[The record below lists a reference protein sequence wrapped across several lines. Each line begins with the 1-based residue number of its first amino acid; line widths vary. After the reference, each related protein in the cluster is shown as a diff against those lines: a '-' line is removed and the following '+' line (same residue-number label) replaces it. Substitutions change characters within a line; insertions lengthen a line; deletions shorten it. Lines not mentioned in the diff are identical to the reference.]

1 MMRVGEVTAALFWL
15 AIALGITWSGH
26 DLGLGSLRDPG
37 PGFMFFWVGL
47 VMTVLSAATVIA
59 AARTVPGG
67 TADDPWR
74 GTRWW
79 LVPYVIVLLV
89 LYAWAMPVLGFM
101 TTTALFLLILFT
113 TIDRTS
119 WVTPALAAIIF
130 TAVAYIVFHRAL
142 GTQLPAGIA
151 EQWLTTYLPAIF
163 GRS

>member
-1 MMRVGEVTAALFWL
+1 MRVGEVLAALFWL
-15 AIALGITWSGH
+15 GIAFGITWSGR

-47 VMTVLSAATVIA
+47 VMTVLSAATLVA
-59 AARTVPGG
+59 AARVVSAG
-67 TADDPWR
+67 TADNPWH

-79 LVPYVIVLLV
+79 LVPYAVLLLA
-89 LYAWAMPVLGFM
+89 LYAWAMPALGFM
-101 TTTALFLLILFT
+101 ATTALFLFILFM

-119 WVTPALAAIIF
+119 WLSPPIAAILF
-130 TAVAYIVFHRAL
+130 TAAAYIVFHRAL

-151 EQWLTTYLPAIF
+151 EEWLTTYLPVIF

>member
-1 MMRVGEVTAALFWL
+1 MMRMGELLAALFWL
-15 AIALGITWSGH
+15 GIALGITWAGR

-47 VMTVLSAATVIA
+47 IMTVLSAATLIA
-59 AARTVPGG
+59 TVRMVPAG
-67 TADDPWR
+67 TAENPWA

-79 LVPYVIVLLV
+79 LVPYLIVLLV

-101 TTTALFLLILFT
+101 ITTALFLFVLFV

-119 WVTPALAAIIF
+119 WLMPPIAAVLF

-142 GTQLPAGIA
+142 GTQLPAGMA
-151 EQWLTTYLPAIF
+151 EEWLTTHLPAIF